1 MKMTVPETKTAMLA
15 LYLAIEWEN
24 SLVDAHRIGLRF
36 NKKTGHVDKVVR
48 GMSINMNH
56 DMFYIDDSAFDDL
69 ED

>member
-1 MKMTVPETKTAMLA
+1 MPKEKPKTIKVRNRETDEIVHEVP
-15 LYLAIEWEN
+15 IEN
-24 SLVDAHRIGLRF
+24 PYRRS
-36 NKKTGHVDKVVR
+36 VDKVVR